1 MGIRAFIS
9 HTSMSLRFNRYH
21 GSPTAVFIE
30 LEGCLLDHGCMVTVN
45 AIRSLFQERGIE
57 ITDFEAASN
66 MGDKLVGTDV
76 TCKKTH
82 LRHVLMNVCA
92 DKWKATKGS
101 APTEWDLESLFKDFS
116 RIIVDEV
123 KTVKPVSGA
132 QDAIKSIKDLGL
144 KVAVAANFTGDAC
157 DAWLRHTNFHGFEI
171 DGCMSCA
178 DVPNPNREGT
188 FSCVLP
194 DPWRCM
200 ALAANLGIFPMST
213 IIRVSTTKNGI
224 EEGLNAGMWTVA
236 LSTTGLVEPFIH
248 SGEKEPARTRRVQ
261 EGFYRLGCH
270 YVIDGIW
277 ELPRTIDQ
285 ISARMSQGESP

>member
-1 MGIRAFIS
+1 MA
-9 HTSMSLRFNRYH
+9 LRFKRYH
-21 GSPTAVFIE
+21 GQPTAIFIE
-30 LEGCLLDHGCMVTVN
+30 IEGCLLDHGNMVTVN

-57 ITDFEAASN
+57 ITDIEAASHLS
-66 MGDKLVGTDV
+66 GHLVGTDV

-82 LRHVLMNVCA
+82 LRHVLMKTCA
-92 DKWKATKGS
+92 EKWKVAKGS

-116 RIIVDEV
+116 RIIIDEV
-123 KTVKPVSGA
+123 KTVKPISGA
-132 QDAIKSIKDLGL
+132 QDAIKSIKDQGM
-144 KVAVAANFTGDAC
+144 KVAITANFTGDAS
-157 DAWLRHTNFHGFEI
+157 DAWLRHTNFHGFEV

-178 DVPNPNREGT
+178 DVPNPNRAGT

-236 LSTTGLVEPFIH
+236 LSTTGLVEPFNH
-248 SGEKEPARTRRVQ
+248 AGEKEPARTRRVQ

-270 YVIDGIW
+270 YVIDGVW
-277 ELPRTIDQ
+277 DLPRTIDK